1 MLFGVGTF
9 SLLLAVLSTS
19 SALPAGKNCTR
30 KPDADVGTTAL
41 VADVTASPTSVQS
54 MGGAVLANVQP
65 VSSSSVVSASGTS
78 EGSEIVQASGASSAA
93 SSAAI
98 SPTASSSLSAS
109 SDSQT
114 FLDLHN
120 EFRALYDADA
130 VTWNDTLASYASDAA
145 SRCQFAHTGGPYGE
159 NLAAGVGGGYN
170 ITTGFNSWTNEA
182 SDYDSSNPQASH
194 FTQVV
199 WKSTTQI
206 GCAVTSCADGTVF
219 TGYGDS
225 VNIVCEY
232 YPPGNVIGAFAS
244 NVAA

>member
-1 MLFGVGTF
+1 MLFGVGTL

-30 KPDADVGTTAL
+30 KPDVDNGTTAL
-41 VADVTASPTSVQS
+41 VANVTASPTSVQS

-78 EGSEIVQASGASSAA
+78 GGSETVQASGASSAA

-120 EFRALYDADA
+120 EFRALYG
-130 VTWNDTLASYASDAA
+130 
-145 SRCQFAHTGGPYGE
+145 QFA
-159 NLAAGVGGGYN
+159 
-170 ITTGFNSWTNEA
+170 
-182 SDYDSSNPQASH
+182 
-194 FTQVV
+194 
-199 WKSTTQI
+199 
-206 GCAVTSCADGTVF
+206 
-219 TGYGDS
+219 
-225 VNIVCEY
+225 
-232 YPPGNVIGAFAS
+232 
-244 NVAA
+244 